1 MSKLIELKNKENNS
15 PIEECIIWAIKT
27 DETKEKAAADL
38 AALREAGEKMKAVI
52 EYIQEVED
60 LWGKSYD
67 KSMAALEA
75 WEAANK

>member
-38 AALREAGEKMKAVI
+38 VALREAGEKMA
-52 EYIQEVED
+52 EQLREMRDYTGGTFTPED
-60 LWGKSYD
+60 A
-67 KSMAALEA
+67 AALEA